1 MAGTESFVLRALARI
16 ERAGN
21 ALPHPVTLFLGFT
34 GLVVLASWVWAG
46 SSVLHPATGVPVT
59 VQNLASVV
67 WLKQWLAGALGF
79 FTGFAPLG
87 TVLVAMLGL
96 GIAEGS
102 GLIKAVIR
110 HLLLR
115 APRRFVTALLVFAG
129 ILSHTAA
136 DAGYV
141 LVIPLGAVMF
151 AALGRHPLAGLAAG
165 FAGVSGGFSA
175 NLLISPLD
183 PMLAGFTQEAARLVD
198 PLKVVGPL
206 SNYWF
211 MSSSSIL
218 IVLAGTWVTE
228 RLIEP
233 RLATAGGWS
242 PPAAAATAGD
252 YALTDQ
258 AEPLSV
264 LEQKG
269 LRAAGVVLLVW
280 AGLLC
285 WGLIPG
291 DGYLRSAPGA
301 PVLQSP
307 VISGIVPLIFIVSAT
322 AGLVFGWVVGS
333 FRSDQQV
340 VGAMESSMASLAS
353 YIVLAFFT
361 AQFIAFFNASGLG
374 LMLAVNG
381 AAWLKSTGL
390 GAVPLMTG
398 FLLLTVLLDLVIGS
412 ASAKWAAMAAV
423 FVPMFM
429 LAGYPPELTQA
440 AYRIGDSVANVITPL
455 MPYFPLVMAYMRRYV
470 PDAGMGT
477 LMALMLPYSVVF
489 LLVWTSWL
497 AVWILAGWP
506 LGL

>member
-1 MAGTESFVLRALARI
+1 MASTDSWVLRWLARI
-16 ERAGN
+16 ERGGN
-21 ALPHPVTLFLGFT
+21 ALPHPVTLFVLLT
-34 GLVVLASWVWAG
+34 LVVIVVSWWMSG
-46 SSVLHPATGVPVT
+46 TSVMHPATGVPVK
-59 VQNLASVV
+59 VQDLASLS
-67 WLKQWLAGALGF
+67 WLRQWLAGALGF

-102 GLIKAVIR
+102 GLVKTMIR
-110 HLLLR
+110 ALLLR
-115 APRRFVTALLVFAG
+115 APHRFVTALLILAG

-141 LVIPLGAVMF
+141 LVIPLGAVIF
-151 AALGRHPLAGLAAG
+151 AALGRHPLAGLAAA

-198 PLKVVGPL
+198 PLRVVGPL

-211 MSSSSIL
+211 MASSSVL
-218 IVLAGTWVTE
+218 IVVAGTWVTE
-228 RLIEP
+228 RIVEP
-233 RLATAGGWS
+233 RLVGRQPVLTAEGQSGGDD
-242 PPAAAATAGD
+242 PGMPGE
-252 YALTDQ
+252 ALL
-258 AEPLSV
+258 LSE
-264 LEQKG
+264 LDLKG
-269 LRAAGVVLLVW
+269 LRAAGIT
-280 AGLLC
+280 LLC
-285 WGLIPG
+285 WGALLCGGLVPT
-291 DGYLRSAPGA
+291 DGFLRSAPGA

-307 VISGIVPLIFIVSAT
+307 VITGIVPLIFLVT
-322 AGLVFGWVVGS
+322 ASCGLVFGWVVGA
-333 FRSDQQV
+333 FRSDHQV
-340 VGAMESSMASLAS
+340 VSAMETSMASLAS
-353 YIVLAFFT
+353 YVVLAFFT
-361 AQFIAFFNASGLG
+361 AQFIACFNASGLG
-374 LMLAVNG
+374 LLLAVNG
-381 AAWLKSTGL
+381 AGWLRSL
-390 GAVPLMTG
+390 EVGAIPLMTG

-455 MPYFPLVMAYMRRYV
+455 MPYFPLVVAYARRFD
-470 PDAGMGT
+470 PGAGIGT
-477 LMALMLPYSVVF
+477 LVALMLPYSVVF
-489 LLVWTSWL
+489 LFAWSGWL